1 MDEPEVSIDDASYR
15 SLSLD
20 MGEPDKRLNSW
31 KGTSINLFQM
41 IHAHMSIALRGRQAR
56 MAEHFLYRPQVRT
69 IAKHMRCETM
79 TQSMRRDCRAHAGS
93 RKSALQDHLDAAGGQ
108 SAAAKDRHVPKFAS
122 DLVCASRRR

>member
-41 IHAHMSIALRGRQAR
+41 IHAHMSVPLRCRQAR
-56 MAEHFLYRPQVRT
+56 MAEHLLYRPQVRA
-69 IAKHMRCETM
+69 IAKHMRCETV
-79 TQSMRRDCRAHAGS
+79 TQPVRRDSRAQTHS
-93 RKSALQDHLDAAGGQ
+93 RQ
-108 SAAAKDRHVPKFAS
+108 SP
-122 DLVCASRRR
+122 L